1 MENNKRVVI
10 TGMGIWSCLGTS
22 LDEVRESL
30 YNGKSGIVV
39 DPVRQEL
46 GFRSPLTASVEK
58 PDLKKKISRSMRQ
71 FMSEEAQYAYCA
83 TEQALAQAGMS
94 QEYIDAHEI
103 GVLYGN
109 DSTAKSTYD
118 AVSKIYEYKSTQAC
132 GSGAIFQSM
141 CSNTTQCLATL
152 FRLKGINL
160 TTSGACASGS
170 HAIGLAYLLIKNGL
184 QDGVIAGGAQEVN
197 PECMGSFD
205 GIQAFSTAHIDE
217 PAKASRPF
225 DKNRDGLVPSG
236 GGATL
241 IIESLDS
248 ALARGAQPIAEI
260 IGWGFS
266 GNGDHIST
274 PNVAGPQRSIELA
287 IQSAG
292 VAPTEIGYVNAH
304 ATSTHAG
311 DGREAMA
318 IANVFGDYKVPVTS
332 TKSQTGHECWMAGA
346 SEAIYSILMMK
357 NNFIA
362 GNINFEEPDEE
373 TACINVIAKTQDAH
387 FDMFLSNS
395 FGFGGTNSTIIVKD
409 FK

>member
-184 QDGVIAGGAQEVN
+184 QDCVIAGGAQEVN

-248 ALARGAQPIAEI
+248 ALARGTQPIAEI

-373 TACINVIAKTQDAH
+373 TACINVIAKTQEAH